1 MTLTG
6 IAYAM
11 SPVASAHPHVW
22 VNYRLEFIFNAG
34 RLTALHQRWIFD
46 TNFSSMVLHHLVKNY
61 RRGEPLTPQET
72 VALRDNAFANLAR
85 YAYFTHVWSG
95 THKANIGKARSFTAK
110 VVGDALEYDFVTP
123 LATPLDPHA
132 QSITVGIWD
141 DSYYVDVG
149 PTMPV
154 NAAVSLSGISGCRAL
169 TAKDHTHPLYFGA
182 AFPYTVRISCS

>member
-1 MTLTG
+1 
-6 IAYAM
+6 M

-46 TNFSSMVLHHLVKNY
+46 TNFSSMVLHDLVKNY

-123 LATPLDPHA
+123 LAIPLDPHA

-154 NAAVSLSGISGCRAL
+154 NAAVSLSGINGCRAL
-169 TAKDHTHPLYFGA
+169 TAKDHTHPLYFGT